1 MSSKLPTIHAEEV
14 LCSPRRKKTWRVIGS
29 PYYSHDPCQME
40 LPSGSVFT
48 VKPDTVIVIPNS
60 ISKHSLEKKEAV
72 MRLNPAFTPRGTVDW
87 EPTVDG
93 LSGTLWTR
101 WREEWVG
108 IVVFYDRDNDQVD
121 FSDDFRFGSAY
132 DRERLRRRLLEE
144 LDQHVPFALRR
155 PEDAS

>member
-1 MSSKLPTIHAEEV
+1 
-14 LCSPRRKKTWRVIGS
+14 
-29 PYYSHDPCQME
+29 
-40 LPSGSVFT
+40 
-48 VKPDTVIVIPNS
+48 
-60 ISKHSLEKKEAV
+60 